1 MVRAA
6 TRSLALAERNEMGI
20 VETARLSLLSDKEY
34 YGAYGQYMSVSLL
47 KKFAEDPLGFDDYM
61 LNRKE
66 NEKPTDALVM
76 GQATHLAI
84 MEGWDDFDREYV
96 VTDELV
102 NPRSGKTYGRGS
114 QKFQDTCEKLGVNPW
129 RALSTY
135 DVESIKQMDNA
146 IRGDLEASAAISG
159 CTKIEWAIRGKL
171 HGVPFQGKLDGCDD
185 NGNIVDLKTMRPD
198 STVIE
203 QIYNY
208 RYTWQAYSYN
218 VLYAAATGMD
228 PKDVTFTFV
237 FVTKEE
243 SPRVSVVTYGFK
255 DLVDAGFRVGSAL
268 NAYRI
273 SGKDR
278 RLALFELEE

>member
-1 MVRAA
+1 MPV
-6 TRSLALAERNEMGI
+6 
-20 VETARLSLLSDKEY
+20 VETARLTLLSDKEY

-66 NEKPTDALVM
+66 NERPTDALVM

-84 MEGWDDFDREYV
+84 MEGWEDFDREYV
-96 VTDELV
+96 VTDALV
-102 NPRSGKTYGRGS
+102 NPRTGKTYGRETR
-114 QKFQDTCEKLGVNPW
+114 KFQSICESLEVNPW

-135 DVESIKQMDNA
+135 DVSSIKSMDDA
-146 IRGDLEASAAISG
+146 VRGDLEASVAISG

-185 NGNIVDLKTMRPD
+185 NGSIVDLKTMRPD

-203 QIYNY
+203 QIHNYNY
-208 RYTWQAYSYN
+208 LWQAYAYI
-218 VLYAAATGMD
+218 VLYSAATGID
-228 PKDVTFTFV
+228 HKDVTFTFV

-255 DLVDAGFRVGSAL
+255 QLFDAGLKVASAL

-278 RLALFELEE
+278 RLALFELEG